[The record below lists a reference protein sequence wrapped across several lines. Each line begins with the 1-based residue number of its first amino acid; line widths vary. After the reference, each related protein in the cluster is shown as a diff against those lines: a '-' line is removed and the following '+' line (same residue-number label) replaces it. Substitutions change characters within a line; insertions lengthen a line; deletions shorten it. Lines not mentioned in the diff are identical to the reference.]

1 MSQYRGTKSETFKA
15 KSTHRMETS
24 NILASIMKIKCAS
37 WTGSVDDGK
46 KKKKNPHKILLS
58 AILVKPFGVYMNE
71 SDGDKL
77 IGRDSAFLMS
87 FSFPAA

>member
-37 WTGSVDDGK
+37 WTGGALMMERK
-46 KKKKNPHKILLS
+46 KEKKIPIRFFLAQFWLNLS
-58 AILVKPFGVYMNE
+58 PF
-71 SDGDKL
+71 
-77 IGRDSAFLMS
+77 I
-87 FSFPAA
+87 

>member
-46 KKKKNPHKILLS
+46 KKKKIPIR
-58 AILVKPFGVYMNE
+58 F
-71 SDGDKL
+71 
-77 IGRDSAFLMS
+77 FLAQ
-87 FSFPAA
+87 F

>member
-1 MSQYRGTKSETFKA
+1 M
-15 KSTHRMETS
+15 MER
-24 NILASIMKIKCAS
+24 
-37 WTGSVDDGK
+37 

-58 AILVKPFGVYMNE
+58 AILVKPFAVYMNE